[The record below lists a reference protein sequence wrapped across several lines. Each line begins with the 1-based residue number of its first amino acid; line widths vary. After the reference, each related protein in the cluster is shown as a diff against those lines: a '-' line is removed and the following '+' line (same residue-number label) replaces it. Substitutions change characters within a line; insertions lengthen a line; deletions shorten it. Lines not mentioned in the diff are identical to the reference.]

1 MKELLIVDGSNLL
14 FQMFFGMPARITG
27 KDGRGI
33 WGTLGF
39 TGALIKIIKLTSP
52 THILVI
58 FDGEHKN
65 ERTETDSEY
74 KANRRDFSETP
85 DEGNP
90 FSQLFDIYSVLD
102 FMGILH
108 FETTD
113 CETDDLIATYA
124 KKYSGEYDII
134 ISSQD
139 SDFFQLVR
147 ENVRIFRYR
156 GEKTVLC
163 DTEYVRAKTGVL
175 PSEYAD
181 FKCLTGDGS
190 DNIKGIYGVGAKTA
204 AELINTYKTLDGVVC
219 NAGNIKKTSL
229 REAVLCGRERLIKN
243 KKLIKL
249 TGNAEIPVKAEDAI
263 FEDRG
268 FSSGEVLSL
277 TGLK

>member
-1 MKELLIVDGSNLL
+1 M
-14 FQMFFGMPARITG
+14 
-27 KDGRGI
+27 
-33 WGTLGF
+33 
-39 TGALIKIIKLTSP
+39 
-52 THILVI
+52 
-58 FDGEHKN
+58 
-65 ERTETDSEY
+65 
-74 KANRRDFSETP
+74 
-85 DEGNP
+85 
-90 FSQLFDIYSVLD
+90 
-102 FMGILH
+102 
-108 FETTD
+108 
-113 CETDDLIATYA
+113 
-124 KKYSGEYDII
+124 
-134 ISSQD
+134 
-139 SDFFQLVR
+139 R
-147 ENVRIFRYR
+147 ENVRILRYR